1 MKEKLRSSKGMTL
14 TELIVALAVVSLIG
28 ISLTVGVSSAVK
40 VYQDSTQLFEAE
52 TLCGT
57 ILTYLEDE
65 FRFGRNI
72 DSKKISEEKNEVV
85 FDSQAFG
92 KGVRVIVKDG
102 KILIGKDEDTGFDL
116 LSDAAY
122 TSGLR
127 VVKDECEIT
136 YDKKERQVKITIAVG
151 PDDSKAYVTHT
162 VTVVPV
168 DD

>member
-1 MKEKLRSSKGMTL
+1 MREKLRSSKGMTL
-14 TELIVALAVVSLIG
+14 TELLVALAVVSLIG
-28 ISLTVGVSSAVK
+28 VSLTAGVNSAVK
-40 VYQDSTQLFEAE
+40 VYQDSTRLFEAE

-72 DSKKISEEKNEVV
+72 DTDPANGTVV

-92 KGVRVIVKDG
+92 KGVRVIVGDTDDNDG
-102 KILIGKDEDTGFDL
+102 KILIGKDKDSGLEL
-116 LSDAAY
+116 LSDRAY

-127 VVKDECEIT
+127 VNECNIT
-136 YDKKERQVKITIAVG
+136 YSSGQVKIEVAVG
-151 PDDSKAYVTHT
+151 PDASKTYVEHT

-168 DD
+168 DA